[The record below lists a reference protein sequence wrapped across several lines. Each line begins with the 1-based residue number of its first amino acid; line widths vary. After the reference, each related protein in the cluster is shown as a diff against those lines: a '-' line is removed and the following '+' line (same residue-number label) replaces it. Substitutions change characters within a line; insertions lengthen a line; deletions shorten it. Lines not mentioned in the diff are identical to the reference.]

1 MSTTYSQEI
10 TCSACS
16 AISVVEIADS
26 VSAER
31 APWMRAAILD
41 RTFHVFACSGCGDPL
56 RVEKELLYLDVPR
69 RQWIGMFPPPDMARH
84 EECSAL
90 VTATFR
96 EAFVERAAPVVQGW
110 GADMKVRLVFGLEQ
124 LREKIICWERG
135 LDDGIVE
142 LLKIE
147 ILVGRE
153 DLRPYQPVTLILDD
167 SDGDNLGFMIA
178 YAEPPRES
186 APRLVFVPMEAY
198 RQVEA
203 ALPELRDAH
212 ARMLEGP
219 FVNLLIFRPMEANTS
234 DKRASVDRR
243 IWRDSRP

>member
-1 MSTTYSQEI
+1 MSTKRQI
-10 TCSACS
+10 
-16 AISVVEIADS
+16 
-26 VSAER
+26 
-31 APWMRAAILD
+31 
-41 RTFHVFACSGCGDPL
+41 GCKEVL

-69 RQWIGMFPPPDMARH
+69 RHWIGMFPPPDMARQ

-96 EAFVERAAPVVQGW
+96 EAFFERAPAVVQGW
-110 GADMKVRLVFGLEQ
+110 SADMKVRLVFGLEQ

-135 LDDGIVE
+135 LDDGVLE

-147 ILVGRE
+147 LLVGRE
-153 DLRPYQPVTLILDD
+153 DLRPYQPLTLLFDD
-167 SDGDNLGFMIA
+167 CDGDNLGFMIV

-186 APRLVFVPMEAY
+186 APRLVFVPMDLY

-203 ALPELRDAH
+203 TLPELREAH
-212 ARMLEGP
+212 ARMLDGP
-219 FVNLLIFRPMEANTS
+219 FVNLLIYRRTEVDTS
-234 DKRASVDRR
+234 QQRSSAHRK